1 MRVSKRWERCV
12 AQRDARARGQ
22 AQPPASVCVVLA
34 HMRLARGQAAC
45 VRLQGAWLCC
55 RAAARLWLMRAARL
69 RLLAEMTRCVGNGN
83 HQCRGSGIKQTN
95 SLNGTT
101 NQKAKAKKAIA
112 KRKGWGGQGCLK
124 SVGKSLN
131 K

>member
-1 MRVSKRWERCV
+1 LAALSLSFSLFLTM
-12 AQRDARARGQ
+12 ADAALRSLT
-22 AQPPASVCVVLA
+22 P
-34 HMRLARGQAAC
+34 AAC
-45 VRLQGAWLCC
+45 RY
-55 RAAARLWLMRAARL
+55 
-69 RLLAEMTRCVGNGN
+69 LLAEMTRCVGNGN

-112 KRKGWGGQGCLK
+112 KRKGWGGKGSLK

>member
-1 MRVSKRWERCV
+1 M
-12 AQRDARARGQ
+12 ADAA
-22 AQPPASVCVVLA
+22 L
-34 HMRLARGQAAC
+34 RLLTPAAC
-45 VRLQGAWLCC
+45 RC
-55 RAAARLWLMRAARL
+55 
-69 RLLAEMTRCVGNGN
+69 LLAEMTRCVGNGN

-112 KRKGWGGQGCLK
+112 KRKGWGGKGSLK

>member
-1 MRVSKRWERCV
+1 M
-12 AQRDARARGQ
+12 
-22 AQPPASVCVVLA
+22 PAG
-34 HMRLARGQAAC
+34 R
-45 VRLQGAWLCC
+45 
-55 RAAARLWLMRAARL
+55 
-69 RLLAEMTRCVGNGN
+69 EMTRCVGNGN

-112 KRKGWGGQGCLK
+112 KRKGWGGKGSLK